1 MQGSPDAIEAVSQR
15 LGRFVSARIEEAAD
29 AGPLARPILEL
40 SAATLRGGK
49 RLRAAFCYWGWRS
62 VTDASPQ
69 ASDLPV
75 DIVSAAAALE
85 IFHAAALVHD
95 DIIDNSDTRRGRPAT
110 HRAFEAAHL
119 AGNWTGDAA
128 AFGRSS
134 GILAGDLLVAW
145 SDDLFEEGIADAAPD
160 RARAARRRYA
170 EMRRDVTVGQY
181 LDIAAETVPAPDDQQ
196 LDRALHVASFKSA
209 RYSVQQPLLIGSAI
223 GGARGDQDAA
233 LRAFGHPVGMA
244 FQLRDDVLGVFGDS
258 AATGKPSGDDLREGK
273 RTALIAFARQALP
286 ASVRRTL
293 DELLGDPDLD
303 DAQVRM
309 LQDTIRDSGALD
321 RVEELIVAYAREADR
336 ALSGASLDNASV
348 GALRDLARAAVHR
361 QS

>member
-15 LGRFVSARIEEAAD
+15 LERFVSARVEEAAD

-40 SAATLRGGK
+40 SAATLTGGK

-145 SDDLFEEGIADAAPD
+145 SDDLFEEGIADTAPD

>member
-1 MQGSPDAIEAVSQR
+1 VQGSPDAIEAVSQR
-15 LGRFVSARIEEAAD
+15 LERFVSARVEEAAD

-40 SAATLRGGK
+40 SAATLTGGK